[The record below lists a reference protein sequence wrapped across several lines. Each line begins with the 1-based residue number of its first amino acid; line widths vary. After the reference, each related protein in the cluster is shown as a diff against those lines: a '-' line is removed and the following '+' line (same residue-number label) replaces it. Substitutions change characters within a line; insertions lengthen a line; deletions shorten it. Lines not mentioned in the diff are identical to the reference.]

1 MEILNQTVASSI
13 SESKQISEC
22 DVAQRRQPVSGKR
35 MTNRELVD
43 AAIKLAGDFYSMMG
57 YTHRPGFKYWESPH
71 PQEQLVFQMACRAFE
86 VIRGSDV
93 MDAVADLEDEE

>member
-1 MEILNQTVASSI
+1 MGEET
-13 SESKQISEC
+13 
-22 DVAQRRQPVSGKR
+22 

-43 AAIKLAGDFYSMMG
+43 AAIELAGHFYAMQG

-71 PQEQLVFQMACRAFE
+71 PQEQLVFEMACHAFE

-93 MDAVADLEDEE
+93 VDAIADLEDEE

>member
-1 MEILNQTVASSI
+1 M
-13 SESKQISEC
+13 
-22 DVAQRRQPVSGKR
+22 SGKR

-93 MDAVADLEDEE
+93 MLRSGEFSKLPVRVSFCPFCGESLKTWENRNE

>member
-1 MEILNQTVASSI
+1 MA
-13 SESKQISEC
+13 
-22 DVAQRRQPVSGKR
+22 AKR

-43 AAIKLAGDFYSMMG
+43 AAIELAGDFYSMMG

-71 PQEQLVFQMACRAFE
+71 QMACRAFE

>member
-1 MEILNQTVASSI
+1 MEKET
-13 SESKQISEC
+13 
-22 DVAQRRQPVSGKR
+22 

-43 AAIKLAGDFYSMMG
+43 AAIELAGQFYVMQG

-71 PQEQLVFQMACRAFE
+71 PQEQLVFEMACHSFE

-93 MDAVADLEDEE
+93 MGAIADLEDEE